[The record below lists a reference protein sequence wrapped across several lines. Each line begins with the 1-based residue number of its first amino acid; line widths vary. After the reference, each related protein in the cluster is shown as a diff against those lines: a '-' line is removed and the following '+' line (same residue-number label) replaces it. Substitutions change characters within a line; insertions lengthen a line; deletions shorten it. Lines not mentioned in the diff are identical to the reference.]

1 VLLHDHPLALTLA
14 IDIRDA
20 KRRIERLA
28 FIRRSRDVLDAA
40 RVRDFAV
47 GVDHQVV
54 HLGIDRPLEHV
65 EEALPGLLKRRGPD
79 VLARRLDIVGKHVI
93 GVAAHDLLGVF
104 RLDAVD
110 EPLFKRLDF
119 RGIASPGRYAKR
131 AGMTEADA
139 RGGSASDRKLCTIKL
154 SHISVQAMSPICSQ
168 QLGSCS

>member
-1 VLLHDHPLALTLA
+1 VLLHDHPLAVTFA
-14 IDIRDA
+14 IDVRDA

-28 FIRRSRDVLDAA
+28 LVCRSREVLEAA
-40 RVRDFAV
+40 RVRDLAV

-65 EEALPGLLKRRGPD
+65 EEGLPGLLKCRGPD
-79 VLARRLDIVGKHVI
+79 ILARRHDIVGEQVI

-119 RGIASPGRYAKR
+119 RGLAGPGRYAKR
-131 AGMTEADA
+131 AGSDLPEYIGKLSIRHGVSVRTRDHL
-139 RGGSASDRKLCTIKL
+139 DRKPVFLD
-154 SHISVQAMSPICSQ
+154 
-168 QLGSCS
+168 